1 MFLDCKRKHF
11 SKPTANNIK
20 ISTEYRRSKR
30 TSLLSSSG
38 GSMTLEASLLI
49 PVFIFLF
56 LALASVGETLW
67 IHGQVYHGITEAAR
81 EEAVYEYMLAKKNI
95 PSLRTVLLKQKFLS
109 AVDQKKLNHSSL
121 AGGVQGVLFTGSRF
135 QENLEAYEIRARY
148 RIVYRLPF
156 LPPFTGNYE
165 QKIRQKAMT
174 GYAEGQKGADGGEV
188 YMTPYE
194 SVYHKD
200 INCTHLSLSI
210 VSDSDVQKYIEGKTR
225 YRECERCT
233 KYHKG
238 KISILFIAKEGD
250 AYHTDLGCSGLKRTV
265 SKKKISEAEG
275 MKPCERCGR

>member
-11 SKPTANNIK
+11 SKPTANNLK
-20 ISTEYRRSKR
+20 ISIEYRRSKG

-49 PVFIFLF
+49 PVFVFLF
-56 LALASVGETLW
+56 LALASVGEYLW
-67 IHGQVYHGITEAAR
+67 IHGQVYHGVTEAAK

-95 PSLRTVLLKQKFLS
+95 SSMRTVLLKQKFLT
-109 AVDQKKLNHSSL
+109 AVD
-121 AGGVQGVLFTGSRF
+121 
-135 QENLEAYEIRARY
+135 
-148 RIVYRLPF
+148 
-156 LPPFTGNYE
+156 PPFTGDYE

-174 GYAEGQKGADGGEV
+174 GYAEGQRGAGSGEV
-188 YMTPYE
+188 YITPYE

-210 VSDSDVQKYIEGKTR
+210 VSDSDVQKYRDGKTR

-238 KISILFIAKEGD
+238 DISILFIAKEGD

-265 SKKKISEAEG
+265 SKKKKSEAEG
-275 MKPCERCGR
+275 MKPCERCGK

>member
-11 SKPTANNIK
+11 SKPTANNLK
-20 ISTEYRRSKR
+20 ISIEYRRSKG

-49 PVFIFLF
+49 PVFVFLF
-56 LALASVGETLW
+56 LALASVGENLW
-67 IHGQVYHGITEAAR
+67 IHGQVYHGVTEAAK

-95 PSLRTVLLKQKFLS
+95 SSMRTVLLKQKFLT
-109 AVDQKKLNHSSL
+109 AVDQKRLNSSSL
-121 AGGVQGVLFTGSRF
+121 AGGAQGILFTDSRF
-135 QENLEAYEIRARY
+135 QEDREIYEIRARY

-156 LPPFTGNYE
+156 LPPFTGDYE

-174 GYAEGQKGADGGEV
+174 GYAEGQRGAGSGEV
-188 YMTPYE
+188 YITPYE

-210 VSDSDVQKYIEGKTR
+210 VSDSDVQKYRDGKTR

-238 KISILFIAKEGD
+238 DISILFIAKEGD

-265 SKKKISEAEG
+265 SKKKKSEAEG
-275 MKPCERCGR
+275 MKPCERCGK

>member
-20 ISTEYRRSKR
+20 ISIEYRRSKR

-49 PVFIFLF
+49 PIFVFLF
-56 LALASVGETLW
+56 LALASAGETLW
-67 IHGQVYHGITEAAR
+67 IHGQIYHGVTESAK
-81 EEAVYEYMLAKKNI
+81 EEAVYEYVLVKKNI
-95 PSLRTVLLKQKFLS
+95 PSMRAVLLKQKFLT
-109 AVDQKKLNHSSL
+109 AVDQKKLNRSSL
-121 AGGVQGVLFTGSRF
+121 AGGAQGIIFTGSHF
-135 QENLEAYEIRARY
+135 QEDREVYEIRARY

-165 QKIRQKAMT
+165 QKIIQKAMT
-174 GYAEGQKGADGGEV
+174 GYAEGQKGADSGEV
-188 YMTPYE
+188 YITPYE

-210 VSDSDVQKYIEGKTR
+210 VSDSDVEKYRNGKTR

-238 KISILFIAKEGD
+238 DVSVLFIAKEGD

-265 SKKKISEAEG
+265 SKKKKSGVEG
-275 MKPCERCGR
+275 MKPCERCGK

>member
-20 ISTEYRRSKR
+20 KSIEYRRSKR
-30 TSLLSSSG
+30 TSLLSSSD

-49 PVFIFLF
+49 PIFLFLF

-67 IHGQVYHGITEAAR
+67 IHGQVYHGVSEAAK
-81 EEAVYEYMLAKKNI
+81 EEAVYEYVLVKKNI
-95 PSLRTVLLKQKFLS
+95 PSMRPVLLRQKFLS
-109 AVDQKKLNHSSL
+109 AVDQKKLNRSSL
-121 AGGVQGVLFTGSRF
+121 AGGVQGILFTGSHYQNN
-135 QENLEAYEIRARY
+135 QEVYEITARY
-148 RIVYRLPF
+148 RIMYRLPF
-156 LPPFTGNYE
+156 LPPFSGNYE

-174 GYAEGQKGADGGEV
+174 GYAESQTGAEGGEV
-188 YMTPYE
+188 YITPYE

-210 VSDSDVQKYIEGKTR
+210 ISDTDVEKYRNRKTR

-238 KISILFIAKEGD
+238 NISILFVAKEGD
-250 AYHTDLGCSGLKRTV
+250 AYHTDLSCSGLKRTI
-265 SKKKISEAEG
+265 SRKKKSEVEG

>member
-20 ISTEYRRSKR
+20 KSIEYRRSKR
-30 TSLLSSSG
+30 TSLLSSSD

-49 PVFIFLF
+49 PIFLFLF

-67 IHGQVYHGITEAAR
+67 IHGQVYHGVSEAAK
-81 EEAVYEYMLAKKNI
+81 EEAVYEYVLAKKNI
-95 PSLRTVLLKQKFLS
+95 PSMRSVLLRQKFLS
-109 AVDQKKLNHSSL
+109 AVDQKKLNRSSL
-121 AGGVQGVLFTGSRF
+121 AGGVQGILFTGSHYQNN
-135 QENLEAYEIRARY
+135 QEVYEITARY
-148 RIVYRLPF
+148 RIMYRLPF
-156 LPPFTGNYE
+156 LPPFSGNYE

-174 GYAEGQKGADGGEV
+174 GYAESQTGTEGKEV
-188 YMTPYE
+188 YITPYE

-210 VSDSDVQKYIEGKTR
+210 ISDTDAEKYRNRKTR

-238 KISILFIAKEGD
+238 NISILFVAKEGD
-250 AYHTDLGCSGLKRTV
+250 AYHTDLSCSGLKRTI
-265 SKKKISEAEG
+265 SRKKKSEVEG

>member
-109 AVDQKKLNHSSL
+109 AD
-121 AGGVQGVLFTGSRF
+121 
-135 QENLEAYEIRARY
+135 
-148 RIVYRLPF
+148 
-156 LPPFTGNYE
+156 
-165 QKIRQKAMT
+165 
-174 GYAEGQKGADGGEV
+174 
-188 YMTPYE
+188 
-194 SVYHKD
+194 
-200 INCTHLSLSI
+200 
-210 VSDSDVQKYIEGKTR
+210 
-225 YRECERCT
+225 
-233 KYHKG
+233 
-238 KISILFIAKEGD
+238 KEPS
-250 AYHTDLGCSGLKRTV
+250 A
-265 SKKKISEAEG
+265 
-275 MKPCERCGR
+275 